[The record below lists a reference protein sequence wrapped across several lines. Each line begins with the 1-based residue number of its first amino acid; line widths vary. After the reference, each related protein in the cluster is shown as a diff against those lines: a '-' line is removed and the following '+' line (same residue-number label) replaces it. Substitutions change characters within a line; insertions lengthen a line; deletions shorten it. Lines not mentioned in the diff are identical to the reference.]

1 MRRNTK
7 ASNHKPAPPACAQR
21 GFTFM
26 ELLIVMAIIGIL
38 AAAAIP
44 KVIVHLRRAKEVVLQ
59 QNLWTM
65 RRAIDFYWQDK
76 EKPPANLEELVSAGY
91 LREMPQDPV
100 CAECPWN
107 QVPAPADDAN
117 SAGGVGDVKSSAP
130 GEDSNGKPYSDY

>member
-1 MRRNTK
+1 MKRNTQ
-7 ASNHKPAPPACAQR
+7 ASNRKPAPPACSQR

-91 LREMPQDPV
+91 LREMPQDPI

-107 QVPAPADDAN
+107 QVPAPADDVN